1 MKERII
7 NILIVLFVLFLV
19 GNFIAIL
26 VFFLNLSS
34 WLGWAF
40 LICSVL
46 FIVIMTIND
55 KGSDGGFED
64 LEC

>member
-26 VFFLNLSS
+26 VFLFNLSS

-55 KGSDGGFED
+55 KGGGAGLGD